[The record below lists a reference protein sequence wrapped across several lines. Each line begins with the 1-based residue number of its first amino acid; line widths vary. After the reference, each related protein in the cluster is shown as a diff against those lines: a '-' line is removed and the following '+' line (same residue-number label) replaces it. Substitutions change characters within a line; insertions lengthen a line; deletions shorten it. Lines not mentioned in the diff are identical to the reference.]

1 MSTGSSSMKNGSMT
15 SRCSCRN
22 SGRRMCWML
31 ARDPVSK
38 LSTQITRWPRASS
51 SSQRCDP
58 RNPAPP
64 VTRQVAIAR
73 GGYTALP
80 GARRLERLLADVQ
93 LDHVVALVLPDREAL
108 GGEPLA
114 DDRALLATGP
124 RLAAALLRPDELVTP
139 HRAR

>member
-1 MSTGSSSMKNGSMT
+1 MKNGSMM

-22 SGRRMCWML
+22 CGPRMWWML

-64 VTRQVAIAR
+64 VTRQVAMSAA
-73 GGYTALP
+73 GYRELP
-80 GARRLERLLADVQ
+80 GSCGLGRLLADPE
-93 LDHVVALVLPDREAL
+93 LDEVVALVLPDRQTLVGQAL
-108 GGEPLA
+108 AGH
-114 DDRALLATGP
+114 RALLATPLG
-124 RLAAALLRPDELVTP
+124 LAAAFLGPDELELP
-139 HRAR
+139 HE